1 MNIIHVKRGYVMNI
15 DIGLRFKKIR
25 TSNGL
30 SANKLANSLGIDPST
45 LTKIEKGSSLPS
57 IKLLISFCD
66 YFNINLSDF
75 FDDGIASDTVITP
88 ELKEL
93 LDNAKDLTPE
103 QLKQLTEFLKSM
115 K

>member
-1 MNIIHVKRGYVMNI
+1 MNIIHVKRGYTMNI

-30 SANKLANSLGIDPST
+30 SANKLANNLDIDPST
-45 LTKIEKGSSLPS
+45 LTKIENGNSLPS
-57 IKLLISFCD
+57 MKLLISFCD
-66 YFNINLSDF
+66 YFNISLSSF
-75 FDDGIASDTVITP
+75 FDNEVASDTVVTP

-93 LDNAKDLTPE
+93 INNAKDLTPK
-103 QLKQLTEFLKSM
+103 QLKQLTEFLKTL